1 MAKSYAEFLKQFV
14 DQAKIDM
21 NELSLDI
28 DRGDFEN
35 VKATIG
41 EIKNALYVIEEFC
54 EAHEAELGSAL
65 HVKNPR
71 EASYE

>member
-28 DRGDFEN
+28 DRGDFET

-54 EAHEAELGSAL
+54 EAHEAERGSVLLA
-65 HVKNPR
+65 KDPR
-71 EASYE
+71 EVSYE

>member
-1 MAKSYAEFLKQFV
+1 MAKSYAEFLKQFG

-21 NELSLDI
+21 NELLLDI
-28 DRGDFEN
+28 ERGDFEN

-65 HVKNPR
+65 IVKNPR
-71 EASYE
+71 EVSYE